1 MSALLDSLQQQA
13 DRVRDAAKWLL
24 ATLGAVAAILV
35 AGLQFPAIGAVPA
48 GWRAVAAIG
57 GAAVAIVGV
66 VVLIGLVLKV
76 LLPSETTIDEL
87 ATTNAP
93 KGLSTYM
100 NRNKSLL
107 QGYDSIQALAK
118 DHQEALNET
127 KDAMDIYHAR
137 LKETGTEDDPAVKRA
152 EADAQYAYSR
162 QSYLD
167 KRVSF
172 VTKSLAVQQLQGS
185 LGPGR
190 RIVALLAAVA
200 IGAGIG
206 FYAWGTNAPKGTAI
220 VSASASG
227 STRAPHYPKGAMRLA
242 DGKISIP
249 VAAVNPP
256 IRLVVVGVSFSP
268 QPLRSTSRSVRAT
281 ITITDTRG
289 FRVRGAE
296 VFVRGLRYAGFKP
309 AEEVSTE
316 ADGRTVVELRPT
328 SKLKLSDGGRAVLFV
343 RARKPGDHLLAGV
356 SARRLVQ
363 MNLGQ
368 PNRG

>member
-1 MSALLDSLQQQA
+1 
-13 DRVRDAAKWLL
+13 
-24 ATLGAVAAILV
+24 
-35 AGLQFPAIGAVPA
+35 
-48 GWRAVAAIG
+48 
-57 GAAVAIVGV
+57 VGV

-87 ATTNAP
+87 ATTNP
-93 KGLSTYM
+93 PNKLSTYM

-118 DHQEALNET
+118 DHQKALNQT
-127 KDAMDIYHAR
+127 KDAMDTYHAR
-137 LKETGTEDDPAVKRA
+137 LKKTGTEEDPGVKRA
-152 EADAQYAYSR
+152 EADARYAYSR
-162 QSYLD
+162 LSYLD
-167 KRVSF
+167 NRVSL
-172 VTKSLAVQQLQGS
+172 VTKSLAVQQLQGNFG
-185 LGPGR
+185 LGQQ
-190 RIVALLAAVA
+190 IFALLAAVA

-206 FYAWGTNAPKGTAI
+206 FYAWGTNAPKATTI
-220 VSASASG
+220 VTTSASD
-227 STRAPHYPKGAMRLA
+227 STRAPHYPRGAMQLA
-242 DGKISIP
+242 DGHISIP
-249 VAAVNPP
+249 VAAINPP

-281 ITITDTRG
+281 FTITDTRG

-328 SKLKLSDGGRAVLFV
+328 SKLKLSDRGRAVIFV

-363 MNLGQ
+363 LNLG
-368 PNRG
+368 PPTGG